1 MCVSLPFSLSLY
13 LPLSRFPLQ
22 SGLVPSVSAQ
32 DLENF
37 LPPGEVVS
45 GKQLCIPFRGMILI
59 INIYVARM
67 IVIVVEMRMMMM
79 TMMAFTNVIFN
90 VGI

>member
-1 MCVSLPFSLSLY
+1 M
-13 LPLSRFPLQ
+13 
-22 SGLVPSVSAQ
+22 SVQ

-45 GKQLCIPFRGMILI
+45 GKHLCIPFGGMILI
-59 INIYVARM
+59 INIYVAMM
-67 IVIVVEMRMMMM
+67 IAILVEMRMMLL